1 MFKIV
6 CYYLLVFK
14 KQTYLI
20 FLFSLIL
27 FSCGGGGGGGGSTP
41 TTPTVPAPTVNFS
54 ANPTSVLIGSDS
66 TLTWSSTNATS
77 CSASGAWSG
86 ARATSGS
93 ETVTISAVG
102 NISFTI
108 TCSGEG
114 GNRSATV
121 TIEGYRQTDG
131 VVVDGYISGAD
142 VFIDENENFVAD
154 ATENSTTSNNEG
166 KFTIKYSDGN
176 LVSIGGTDLDS
187 QTLLDNLLITH
198 KMTGHSDFKAITPV
212 TSVAAFMQDAS
223 SVNAALGIDA
233 AIDIFTF
240 DPVANKG
247 DGGINDYLY
256 EKGNQLTVLAFA
268 LQNIVNDLN
277 AATETT
283 QDYFKAI
290 AEELNTE
297 FANTSAKVDIETAT
311 FITNVIN
318 NILSAKS
325 ISMDETIK
333 ANTIIAL
340 AGVLPIIQVQ
350 STDDLTTAVIRF
362 SLSTLQT
369 DIVGV
374 ANGTATEELITS
386 YTSDIL
392 NYIAEDQNIDSDEIT
407 PDITAIADTA
417 TVEEDG
423 SVTINVLAND
433 SFVTSAPITLSASD
447 GINGETRLA
456 ESSPEQLIYTP
467 NADFNGTDNIMYA
480 ITQGDKTSGSE
491 VIVTINAVN
500 DAPSID
506 IASTIQVPENQ
517 TAVTTVSVSDV
528 DEDDLTLSLGGTD
541 AASFNL
547 SSENLLSLKE
557 SPDYESKES
566 YEIILTLSDGAE
578 SISKEVQ
585 ILIEDVQEVFI
596 NPDEVQE
603 SEDSA
608 IRIDVLKNDTF
619 SGNNYEISFDNPVN
633 GSLSIDNDAES
644 IEEYGHQ
651 TLIFTPELNWF
662 GEENVQYYLTAGGET
677 RSGNIKIIYI
687 PVNDPPVIDSI
698 IQTINVSIE
707 ADSNGSGNIY
717 VINGQQA
724 KELKFNSDVEYR
736 FVHPEAHP
744 LRFSLTSDG
753 IHNNGTEYIENV
765 DTTTPGL
772 TIISFDTNQTETNLY
787 YYCDIHPNMGSS
799 FSKSS
804 YLINMDEN
812 LTGELITII
821 ASDVDNEILSYT
833 LSGDDKQY
841 FSRDSSGSIS
851 IDIEPDF
858 EEPKDSN
865 LDNKY
870 SMSLNVSDEEIT
882 TSKEIDLNII
892 DLNLPATLLHEFS
905 NPTCDADS
913 WFGNKSAIDFD
924 GNTIITQGKTYCSDS
939 GTNPNSGNRGRFFGF
954 QHNGSSWQQMESK
967 QFLPGYGGPVNN
979 PILGGASLLLSDTGT
994 RFAKEIACTLLIQ
1007 YDYNQRYAGVYNWN
1021 EVQERGG
1028 ESSLTGAGSSCNGA
1042 GFDEYAQAT
1051 DMSRDGKIHAV
1062 VSKGGDNIYGQ
1073 PAFGRLKIF
1082 ELHESENYNYTIGT
1096 RYDIEFN
1103 ENNLGEAVMNDISLS
1118 ENGDTLAIAY
1128 GSLGKNGETG
1138 AHFRIYEWNDDPSIS
1153 TYEAA
1158 SDRIYFCEND
1168 LLNAGTNLEVK
1179 LSGDGNTI
1187 LLWDWLARVNDQ
1199 GFQGAFCVMEKT
1211 SSGWQQ
1217 KGQLISGDQ
1226 LMNNWSLGAGM
1237 EARGL
1242 SKDGKRIVIKFRT
1255 GTTASEAYKHEMR
1268 IYEWSPLDNI
1278 WKQSGTN
1285 ITISD
1290 EWEFYSG
1297 RESYEVSGDGT
1308 RLITMVVQRNTNNND
1323 GRVRLYFLPK
1333 N

>member
-1 MFKIV
+1 MPKTL
-6 CYYLLVFK
+6 CYYLLMFK
-14 KQTYLI
+14 KDTYLI
-20 FLFSLIL
+20 FLLSIVL

-41 TTPTVPAPTVNFS
+41 TTPTAPAPTVNFS
-54 ANPTSVLIGSDS
+54 ANPTSVLIDSES
-66 TLTWSSTNATS
+66 TLTWSSSNASS

-93 ETVTISAVG
+93 ETVTITTVG

-142 VFIDENENFVAD
+142 IFIDENANFIAD
-154 ATENSTTSNNEG
+154 SNESTTTSDNEG
-166 KFTIKYSDGN
+166 KFTIKYADGS
-176 LVSIGGTDLDS
+176 LVSLGGTDLDS
-187 QTLLDNLLITH
+187 QTLLNNLLITH

-223 SVNAALGIDA
+223 SANAALGIDTS
-233 AIDIFTF
+233 IDIFTF

-247 DGGINDYLY
+247 DSGINDYLY

-277 AATETT
+277 ATNETT

-290 AEELNTE
+290 AEELDAE
-297 FANTSAKVDIETAT
+297 FANTTTKVDIETAT

-333 ANTIIAL
+333 ANTITAL
-340 AGVLPIIQVQ
+340 AGVLPIIQVK
-350 STDDLTTAVIRF
+350 SANDLTTAVIRF

-374 ANGTATEELITS
+374 ANGTASEELITS

-392 NYIAEDQNIDSDEIT
+392 NYIAEDQNVDSNEIT
-407 PDITAIADTA
+407 PDITAIADTS

-433 SFVTSAPITLSASD
+433 SFITTAPTALSAS
-447 GINGETRLA
+447 NGNNGSTALA
-456 ESSPEQLIYTP
+456 ESSPEQVVYTP
-467 NADFNGTDNIMYA
+467 NADFNGTDTFTYSIS
-480 ITQGDKTSGSE
+480 QGDKTSSAE
-491 VIVTINAVN
+491 VTVTVSAVN
-500 DAPSID
+500 DAPTID
-506 IASTIQVPENQ
+506 IASTIQVSENQ
-517 TAVTTVSVSDV
+517 TAVTTVSVSDI
-528 DEDDLTLSLGGTD
+528 DEDELTLTLGGTD
-541 AASFNL
+541 ADSLNL
-547 SSENLLSLKE
+547 SNDNVLTFKE
-557 SPDYESKES
+557 SPNFEDQSS
-566 YEIILTLSDGAE
+566 YSITLSLSDGFE
-578 SISKEVQ
+578 TTSKNIQ
-585 ILIEDVQEVFI
+585 IIIDDVQEVFI
-596 NPDEVQE
+596 NPDEVIEQ
-603 SEDSA
+603 EDSD
-608 IRIDVLKNDTF
+608 IRIDVLKNDSF
-619 SGNNYEISFDNPVN
+619 SGANYEISFDNPIN
-633 GSLSIDNDAES
+633 GTLVIDKDPEALQ
-644 IEEYGHQ
+644 EYGHQ
-651 TLIFTPELNWF
+651 TLMFSPVLNWF
-662 GEENVQYYLTAGGET
+662 GEENITYYLSAGGET
-677 RSGNIKIIYI
+677 RSGNIKVTYI

-698 IQTINVSIE
+698 TQTIDVSVE
-707 ADSNGSGNIY
+707 PNSNGSGNIY

-724 KELKFNSDVEYR
+724 KELKFNNAVKYR
-736 FVHPEAHP
+736 FVHPEEHP
-744 LRFSLTSDG
+744 LRFSTTDDG
-753 IHNNGTEYIENV
+753 THNGGSEYLENV
-765 DTTTPGL
+765 DTSTPGL
-772 TIISFDTNQTETNLY
+772 TIISFDTNQTETTLY
-787 YYCDIHPNMGSS
+787 YYCEIHSNMGSS
-799 FSKSS
+799 FSKSN

-833 LSGDDKQY
+833 ISGDDKQY

-851 IDIEPDF
+851 IDVEPDF
-858 EEPKDSN
+858 EDPKDSN
-865 LDNKY
+865 LDNRY
-870 SMSLNVSDEEIT
+870 SMLFNVSDEEFT

-905 NPTCDADS
+905 NPRCENDPS
-913 WFGNKSAIDFD
+913 FGNKSAIDFD
-924 GNTIITQGKTYCSDS
+924 GNTIITQGNQYCPGS
-939 GTNPNSGNRGRFFGF
+939 SGNFIRFFGF

-967 QFLPGYGGPVNN
+967 QYLPGYQGPTTN
-979 PILGGASLLLSDTGT
+979 PILGGVSLLLSDTGT

-1007 YDYNQRYAGVYNWN
+1007 YDYNQRYADVYNWN

-1028 ESSLTGAGSSCNGA
+1028 ESSLTGVGSSCNRA
-1042 GFDEYAQAT
+1042 GFDEGSQAT

-1082 ELHESENYNYTIGT
+1082 ELHESENYNITIGT
-1096 RYDIEFN
+1096 RYDVEFN
-1103 ENNLGEAVMNDISLS
+1103 ENNLGEAVMNDVSLS
-1118 ENGDTLAIAY
+1118 ENGDTLAISY

-1168 LLNAGTNLEVK
+1168 LFNVGTNLQVK

-1187 LLWDWLARVNDQ
+1187 LLWDQLARVNDQ

-1226 LMNNWSLGAGM
+1226 LMDNWSLGAGM

-1255 GTTASEAYKHEMR
+1255 GTTASEAYKHEIR
-1268 IYEWSPLDNI
+1268 IYEWSPLDNL

-1297 RESYEVSGDGT
+1297 QESYEVSGDGT
-1308 RLITMVVQRNTNNND
+1308 RLTTMVSQRNTNDN
-1323 GRVRLYFLPK
+1323 GRLRLYFLPK